1 MYSLRTMA
9 AALALFLVSSSAVV
23 VVAGGMATATTS
35 DFGSA
40 VPDDGPDYGV
50 NNSTFQRLWSEDA
63 DNGNL
68 SADDFGD
75 ANVSSRAEFAHRLAR
90 STDIP
95 FDQPPQA
102 AGDWNN
108 GDFRDY
114 SPGSRDSSI
123 HPESASL
130 EDGVY
135 IKDAYVSIF
144 ATQPSTIL
152 HQGKGTTQY
161 VAPDGQISALSDYRV
176 AVPQGDQNG
185 SQRERWSIDQ
195 TSIESVE
202 LSADGRTIDTGRG
215 HQATLQYTNLSGS
228 PQLTVE
234 ANITVTL
241 RHVTLDC
248 PDWNS
253 SISSCD
259 GDWNRDV
266 ETPEA
271 SKTVSTSQ
279 TVVVNQLSGISGN
292 RVRFE
297 ADEDQI
303 GAVVHPNTEWSTITV
318 DGDVRARSNWWFY
331 TAGRSGWQTMLTS
344 TATNT
349 SRAESSVRP
358 VQVHAFPS
366 QQAPYVPTEPTD
378 AGKRPLAIE
387 ETWGTEQSVPSL
399 PANIDLESANP
410 YVNADSIAVS
420 STTLDKSA
428 FSEVTVQGIVR
439 GQSRTVSLTEQQT
452 VRETNLTLTV
462 TEANATH
469 AVVRAMVTENA
480 TDDAVTTGRVT
491 IRNQTAALN
500 SSGMA
505 VVTISNPPL
514 LVRGQYTS
522 AAWWRTD
529 QPYAAS
535 EDVAKTPANVPDVQT
550 FIDLVVVTMLWFIP
564 VAVLVFGFDY
574 MSGGALLGLTNR
586 S

>member
-1 MYSLRTMA
+1 MDSLRTIVA
-9 AALALFLVSSSAVV
+9 VFALFVSSSTVV
-23 VVAGGMATATTS
+23 VVAGGMATVASS
-35 DFGSA
+35 DSGSA
-40 VPDDGPDYGV
+40 IPNDGPDYGV
-50 NNSTFQRLWSEDA
+50 NNSTFQRLWSEDE

-68 SADDFGD
+68 SADDFADG
-75 ANVSSRAEFAHRLAR
+75 NVSSRAEFAHRLAR
-90 STDIP
+90 STDVP
-95 FDQPPQA
+95 FARPPQVTE
-102 AGDWNN
+102 DWNS
-108 GDFRDY
+108 GDFGDY
-114 SPGSRDSSI
+114 SPGDRDSSI
-123 HPESASL
+123 HPESATL

-152 HQGKGTTQY
+152 HQGNETTQY
-161 VAPDGQISALSDYRV
+161 VAPDGQIRVLSDYRV

-185 SQRERWSIDQ
+185 SQREQWSIDR

-202 LSADGRTIDTGRG
+202 FSADGRTIDTGSG
-215 HQATLQYTNLSGS
+215 HQAMLQYTDLSGS

-253 SISSCD
+253 SISNCD
-259 GDWNRDV
+259 GNWNRDV

-279 TVVVNQLSGISGN
+279 AVVVNQLSGISGN
-292 RVRFE
+292 RVQFE
-297 ADEDQI
+297 AHENQV
-303 GAVVHPNTEWSTITV
+303 GAVVHPNTEWSTIRV

-331 TAGRSGWQTMLTS
+331 TAGRSGWQMMVTS

-378 AGKRPLAIE
+378 DGKQPLAIE
-387 ETWGTEQSVPSL
+387 ETWGTEQSGPSL

-410 YVNADSIAVS
+410 YVNADSIALSS
-420 STTLDKSA
+420 STLDESA
-428 FSEVTVQGIVR
+428 FREVTVYGIVR
-439 GQSRTVSLTEQQT
+439 GQSRTVSLSELQT
-452 VRETNLTLTV
+452 VHETNLTLTV

-469 AVVRAMVTENA
+469 AVVRATATENS
-480 TDDAVTTGRVT
+480 TDDVVTTGRVT
-491 IRNQTAALN
+491 IGNQTTALN

-505 VVTISNPPL
+505 VATISNPSL
-514 LVRGQYTS
+514 IVHGQYQS

-535 EDVAKTPANVPDVQT
+535 EDVAKTPANFPEFQT
-550 FIDLVVVTMLWFIP
+550 LIQLVVVTILWFIP
-564 VAVLVFGFDY
+564 VTVLVFGFDY

>member
-1 MYSLRTMA
+1 MHSPRSMTA
-9 AALALFLVSSSAVV
+9 VLALFLVSSSAVV
-23 VVAGGMATATTS
+23 VVAGGMATVTPS
-35 DFGSA
+35 DFGSV

-50 NNSTFQRLWSEDA
+50 NNSTFQRLWSEDV

-68 SADDFGD
+68 SADDFD
-75 ANVSSRAEFAHRLAR
+75 ENVSSRAEFAHRLAR

-102 AGDWNN
+102 TGDWNN
-108 GDFRDY
+108 GDFGDF
-114 SPGSRDSSI
+114 SPGGRDSSI

-152 HQGKGTTQY
+152 HQGNETTQY
-161 VAPDGQISALSDYRV
+161 VSSDGQIRALSDYRV

-202 LSADGRTIDTGRG
+202 LSADGRTIDTGSG
-215 HQATLQYTNLSGS
+215 HQATLQYTGLSGS

-241 RHVTLDC
+241 RHIMLDC

-253 SISSCD
+253 SISGCD
-259 GDWNRDV
+259 GDWTRDV
-266 ETPEA
+266 ETLEA
-271 SKTVSTSQ
+271 SKTVSTLQ
-279 TVVVNQLSGISGN
+279 KVVVNQLSGISGN
-292 RVRFE
+292 RVQFE
-297 ADEDQI
+297 ARENRT
-303 GAVVHPNTEWSTITV
+303 GAVIHPSTEWSTITV

-331 TAGRSGWQTMLTS
+331 TAGRSGWQSMLTS

-387 ETWGTEQSVPSL
+387 ETWGAELAGPSL
-399 PANIDLESANP
+399 PVNIDLESADP

-420 STTLDKSA
+420 STTLHESA
-428 FSEVTVQGIVR
+428 FRKVTVQGIVR
-439 GQSRTVSLTEQQT
+439 GQSRTVSLSEQQT
-452 VRETNLTLTV
+452 VRETNLDLTV

-480 TDDAVTTGRVT
+480 SNDAVTTGRVT
-491 IRNQTAALN
+491 IGNQSTALN
-500 SSGMA
+500 SSGIA
-505 VVTISNPPL
+505 VVTISNPSL
-514 LVRGQYTS
+514 IVHGQYQS

-535 EDVAKTPANVPDVQT
+535 EDVAKTPANFPDFQT

-564 VAVLVFGFDY
+564 VAVLIFGFDY